1 MVEWR
6 VAMDEGE
13 IALADH
19 SEVPEAS
26 EVQGGGRGFC
36 EGHDA
41 AGLAVE
47 PMHHLW
53 IARGAEVEPDA
64 ADEAGGGIALGRV
77 ADETGGLVDHEEVFV
92 LVQDVDPAGLSG
104 HLGSHFFQLAP

>member
-1 MVEWR
+1 
-6 VAMDEGE
+6 MDEGE

-19 SEVPEAS
+19 AEVPEAS
-26 EVQGGGRGFC
+26 KVEGGGCGFC
-36 EGHDA
+36 EGHDP
-41 AGLAVE
+41 AGLAVQS
-47 PMHHLW
+47 MHHLW
-53 IARGAEVEPDA
+53 VAGGAEVEPDA
-64 ADEAGGGIALGRV
+64 ADEAGGVVALGRM